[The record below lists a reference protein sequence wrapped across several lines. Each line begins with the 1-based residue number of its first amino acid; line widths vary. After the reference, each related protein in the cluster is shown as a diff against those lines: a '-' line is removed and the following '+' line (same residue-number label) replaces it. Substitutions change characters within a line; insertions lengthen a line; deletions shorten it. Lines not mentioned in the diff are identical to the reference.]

1 MTAGGTNV
9 ELNMWAGCM
18 LCLDEAHKNMIT
30 AATFTYNM
38 SGVACPLQHKQLV
51 LVVLRKHA
59 AEMPCK
65 VMGTNRKGTQDM
77 PAAAHVCGSGKT
89 A

>member
-9 ELNMWAGCM
+9 ELNTWAGWM

-65 VMGTNRKGTQDM
+65 VMGTSRKGTQEM